1 MIRINLL
8 PRVARRKRRI
18 EKRKVL
24 TILLVLVV
32 LLGSA
37 YLYYD
42 LRTQV
47 RSLRAQISQV
57 QAELVRYQVLAK
69 KVDQFKGDR
78 KKLQEK
84 LSVINR
90 LMASRTGP
98 VKVIDEVSKFLPA
111 EVWLTSIIQ
120 SSSRV
125 VIQGYSFTNFGVAD
139 FLTRLSHSPSLFQD
153 VELSYSEKTAV
164 EKVPVERFE
173 ITLNTKG

>member
-1 MIRINLL
+1 MIRVNLL

-32 LLGSA
+32 LFGMA
-37 YLYYD
+37 YLYYN

-47 RSLRAQISQV
+47 QSLRAQISQV
-57 QAELVRYQVLAK
+57 QAELTRYQVLVK

-84 LSVINR
+84 LAAINR

-98 VKVIDEVSKFLPA
+98 VKVMDEVSKFLPA
-111 EVWLTSIIQ
+111 EVWLTSISQ
-120 SSSRV
+120 SSSKI

-139 FLTRLSHSPSLFQD
+139 FLTRLNRSSSLFQD
-153 VELSYSEKTAV
+153 VELSYSEKTVV